1 MRSGILLVRAQ
12 CAFLLRQLPQARG
25 SREQEAMSIRRQLDE
40 LIDWYEREGAADAGR
55 VIPVVATRATVKK
68 FARKHG
74 VRNGPWLY
82 RGREIV
88 PVRKPRKEREIPQQQ
103 ECVQT

>member
-1 MRSGILLVRAQ
+1 
-12 CAFLLRQLPQARG
+12 
-25 SREQEAMSIRRQLDE
+25 MSIRRQLDE
-40 LIDWYEREGAADAGR
+40 LIDWYEREGEPDAGR
-55 VIPVVATRATVKK
+55 VIPVAATRATVRK

-88 PVRKPRKEREIPQQQ
+88 PVRKPRKQREAEAPQQQ
-103 ECVQT
+103 EALQT